1 MGDLKTQIGI
11 VVVPAIADLAAA
23 AADFVNTHQQDFVEF
38 FRMALAEGKKFAS
51 FARDTVLP
59 TVANLASG
67 AKSLWDS
74 IPGPIRDLLVKGF
87 VADKTIKFLFGIDLA
102 GMGKDLLSDALG
114 AGLRNIFGRGSSP
127 ATPMW
132 VQSVGGG
139 VVGPAGAAAG
149 GAVLGG
155 GASRLVQAV
164 SIVSIVGTALAVF
177 QSLQDFMGTRD
188 QAQASLRAQA
198 DEAAQQTGAE
208 ALRHLQDLSATL
220 GNIQGLD
227 RMLLD
232 TFGSQETATGL
243 RNLSDAITH
252 DQSLTR
258 AQITDAIATLQA
270 AQVQAT
276 QHGWSDAAASIG
288 ADIATLQSRVATA
301 PEIAAAVAPAVVAAG
316 RNALDQYMQ
325 SDAYRQFRAEERGDP
340 TPAAQ
345 GAPAAT
351 PGAAEPPVVGRRAT
365 AQGIAQALHPDLAAV
380 VSGIAAARD
389 ATRGAIAAQLP
400 VLALIPGGLRSV
412 SGDVQSVGTS
422 LASYGRDTVA
432 VLRAILAR
440 TADVYVTIKPYP
452 VEVRLDGRVIASALT
467 REQAAR
473 FPLYSHPGASR
484 NPVLDGGV

>member
-1 MGDLKTQIGI
+1 
-11 VVVPAIADLAAA
+11 
-23 AADFVNTHQQDFVEF
+23 
-38 FRMALAEGKKFAS
+38 
-51 FARDTVLP
+51 
-59 TVANLASG
+59 
-67 AKSLWDS
+67 
-74 IPGPIRDLLVKGF
+74 
-87 VADKTIKFLFGIDLA
+87 
-102 GMGKDLLSDALG
+102 
-114 AGLRNIFGRGSSP
+114 
-127 ATPMW
+127 
-132 VQSVGGG
+132 
-139 VVGPAGAAAG
+139 
-149 GAVLGG
+149 
-155 GASRLVQAV
+155 
-164 SIVSIVGTALAVF
+164 
-177 QSLQDFMGTRD
+177 MGTRD
-188 QAQASLRAQA
+188 QAQTSLRAQA
-198 DEAAQQTGAE
+198 DEAAQQTGTE
-208 ALRHLQDLSATL
+208 ALSNLKGLNDKLASL
-220 GNIQGLD
+220 QGLD
-227 RMLLD
+227 RVILD

-276 QHGWSDAAASIG
+276 QHGWSDAAAAIG
-288 ADIATLQSRVATA
+288 ADLATLQSRVATA

-340 TPAAQ
+340 SPAAP

-351 PGAAEPPVVGRRAT
+351 PGAVEPSAVGRRAT

-380 VSGIAAARD
+380 ISGIATARD
-389 ATRGAIAAQLP
+389 VTRGAIAAQLP
-400 VLALIPGGLRSV
+400 VLSLIPGALRNV
-412 SGDVQSVGTS
+412 SGDVQSVGS
-422 LASYGRDTVA
+422 SVASYGRDTVA
-432 VLRAILAR
+432 VLRALLAR